1 MTLEQCYAAMG
12 GNYADVIGRLHSEA
26 FVQKFVLK
34 FADGAEY
41 DQLHAA
47 LNESRIQDAFRA
59 AHTIKGVASNL
70 GMTELYATSSQL
82 TELLRDGIQRDVT
95 DALAELDASYQKTLN
110 AIHQF
115 RTDNGL

>member
-12 GNYADVIGRLHSEA
+12 GNYADVIGRLHSET

-34 FADGAEY
+34 FAEGTDFDA
-41 DQLHAA
+41 LHAA
-47 LNESRIQDAFRA
+47 LDEGRTQDAFRA

-82 TELLRDGIQRDVT
+82 TELLRDGIQRDVSA
-95 DALAELDASYQKTLN
+95 ALAELDASYRKTLN
-110 AIHQF
+110 AIQQF

>member
-12 GNYADVIGRLHSEA
+12 GTYADVIGRLPS
-26 FVQKFVLK
+26 
-34 FADGAEY
+34 AEY

-59 AHTIKGVASNL
+59 AHTIKGVVSNL
-70 GMTELYATSSQL
+70 GMTELYAASSQL